1 MGEKSAKDKELEE
14 VEDERDPN
22 VDMLYYMGNVKMQ
35 KRDLD
40 LNIDRD

>member
-1 MGEKSAKDKELEE
+1 MGEKSAKDEEFEE
-14 VEDERDPN
+14 VEDKRDPN